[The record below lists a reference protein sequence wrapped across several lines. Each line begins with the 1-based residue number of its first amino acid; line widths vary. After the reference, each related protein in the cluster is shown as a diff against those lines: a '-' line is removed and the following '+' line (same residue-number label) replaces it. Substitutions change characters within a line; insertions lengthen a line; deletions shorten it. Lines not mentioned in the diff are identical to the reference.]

1 MFPSVQ
7 HFPTMYRLSALLL
20 GLLISLASFGQS
32 SLRKAIQQIAQ
43 SSGGTVGVSII
54 HLERGDTLSLNG
66 TGHFPMLSVYKFPIA
81 IALLN
86 QIEAGKFDL
95 DTKWHVTKKELLSN
109 THSPIRDKYPQGNV
123 DITIRELIEN
133 MVALS
138 DNNACDIILRKLG
151 GTKVV
156 ENYFH
161 HLGYKNIAIRATE
174 EEMATEWSVQYQNWC
189 EPVLM
194 GRLLNDFYEGKLLNS
209 AYTKVLKDIMLSTS
223 TAPNR
228 LPGLLPKGTPIARK
242 TGTSGTSPAGV
253 TAATNDVGVITLP
266 SGQHLVVAVFVM
278 DSKAETAVRE
288 QTIARIAKAAYD
300 HYNQN

>member
-1 MFPSVQ
+1 
-7 HFPTMYRLSALLL
+7 MYRLSALLL

-54 HLERGDTLSLNG
+54 HLEKGDTLSLNG

-95 DTKWHVTKKELLSN
+95 DTKWHVTKNELLPN
-109 THSPIRDKYPQGNV
+109 THSPLRDKYPQGNV
-123 DITIRELIEN
+123 DLTIRELIEN

-174 EEMATEWSVQYQNWC
+174 EEMATEWSVLYQNWC

-194 GRLLNDFYEGKLLNS
+194 GRLLNDFYQGKLLNS
-209 AYTKVLKDIMLSTS
+209 AYTKVLEDIMLNTS

-228 LPGLLPKGTPIARK
+228 LPGSLPKGTPIARK
-242 TGTSGTSPAGV
+242 TGTSGTNKAGV

-288 QTIARIAKAAYD
+288 QTIARISKAAYD

>member
-1 MFPSVQ
+1 MFPSFQ

-54 HLERGDTLSLNG
+54 HLEKGDTLSLNG

-95 DTKWHVTKKELLSN
+95 DTKWHVTKNELLPN
-109 THSPIRDKYPQGNV
+109 THSPLRDKYPQGNV
-123 DITIRELIEN
+123 DLTIRELIEN

-174 EEMATEWSVQYQNWC
+174 EEMATEWSVLYQNWC

-194 GRLLNDFYEGKLLNS
+194 GRLLNDFYQGKLLNS
-209 AYTKVLKDIMLSTS
+209 AYTKVLEDIMLNTS

-228 LPGLLPKGTPIARK
+228 LPGSLPKGTPIARK
-242 TGTSGTSPAGV
+242 TGTSGTNKAGV

-288 QTIARIAKAAYD
+288 QTIARISKAAYD